1 MSEALAERQR
11 YQFSID
17 LFNTVPSRVSRFCS
31 VLASAKGKFSNTV
44 PFFFGW
50 FVCDFVSILPF

>member
-44 PFFFGW
+44 PCFFGW